1 MKITSNAIISS
12 PNSAVTARKYLYSFM
27 SKILITVAMLIAVSL
42 NAYADSN
49 LSSNSTGDQTLIKD
63 NYYGPVKE
71 SDDLWQIAKRFRPSN
86 SVTIEKTA
94 VAIFKLNQRAF
105 SHHNLNGLMSG
116 YFLELPSL
124 EQIKAVKEQSA
135 LDLIHQ
141 QNKEWLSLAHQK
153 ALSEQ
158 EAQIQVKEPEDFF
171 DEANSSDKNIT
182 EAEAG
187 LTSSTPVNTETDLA
201 DSNISS
207 NSNDLSNDDENNE
220 PESDQDNSIPYQD
233 QTKQQEQTAE
243 AETATQVLAIDNS
256 ELRYQLEEL
265 QSQNEKLAHIIQQ
278 QNEVIEKSA
287 NQDENKQPGHSSS
300 SFRGFLEEK
309 ILNNPVFENIE
320 KHRQWL
326 IIIAL
331 VLVVIILM
339 IIKRRISAKRRIIKA
354 ENAPSSL
361 SKEML
366 DEFSGDNV
374 YDTQLDLATAYI
386 ALKRY
391 DEAMPLLQAVIATG
405 EPEQASYAQS
415 LIDAIEQKKSEE

>member
-1 MKITSNAIISS
+1 MKITTNAIISTLN
-12 PNSAVTARKYLYSFM
+12 PVFTVKQVCFTLI
-27 SKILITVAMLIAVSL
+27 SKILIALAVLLILGA
-42 NAYADSN
+42 NAYANSSIDSN
-49 LSSNSTGDQTLIKD
+49 SATDQIYINN

-71 SDDLWQIAKRFRPSN
+71 SDDLWQIAKRFRPNN

-94 VAIFKLNQRAF
+94 VAIFNLNQRAF

-124 EQIKAVKEQSA
+124 EQIKAVKEQGA
-135 LDLIHQ
+135 LDLIHK
-141 QNKEWLSLAHQK
+141 QNKEWLELANQK

-158 EAQIQVKEPEDFF
+158 EAQTQVQEPEDLF
-171 DEANSSDKNIT
+171 DESNSNDEEARANHSDSNIEEPET
-182 EAEAG
+182 E
-187 LTSSTPVNTETDLA
+187 LTSSTNPVYIDARLA
-201 DSNISS
+201 DSSISN
-207 NSNDLSNDDENNE
+207 NSNVLNDVNDNHQ
-220 PESDQDNSIPYQD
+220 PEQI
-233 QTKQQEQTAE
+233 EQSADI
-243 AETATQVLAIDNS
+243 ETQSLTIDNS

-265 QSQNEKLAHIIQQ
+265 ESENEKLAHIIQQ
-278 QNEVIEKSA
+278 QNEVIEQSTT
-287 NQDENKQPGHSSS
+287 QDQNTQHSYSSS

-309 ILNNPVFENIE
+309 LLNNPVIENIE

-326 IIIAL
+326 IIIGL

-366 DEFSGDNV
+366 DEFTGDNV

-391 DEAMPLLQAVIATG
+391 DEAIPLLQAVISTG